1 MSQISE
7 TSPKH
12 CAKKGGFSIN
22 NRRKKLFFTLSIFFS
37 GLLLIILLIWLI
49 LHPAKPEF
57 SLTEANIYTLNLS
70 SSTTHVLNSSIQL
83 TLFSKNPNRKVG
95 IYYDKLLVY
104 AAYRGQQ
111 ITSEA
116 SLPPFYQSQEEV
128 NLLTAFLQG
137 TELPVA
143 QSFGYQIVRDRSAGR
158 VIIGMKM
165 DGKLRWKIG
174 TFVSGAYRFNV
185 NCVALVDF
193 GPNMTTA
200 PLGSIQGTRCS
211 TDI

>member
-1 MSQISE
+1 MSQISI

-12 CAKKGGFSIN
+12 CAKKGGININ
-22 NRRKKLFFTLSIFFS
+22 NRHKKLFFTFSTFFT
-37 GLLLIILLIWLI
+37 GLLLVIFLVWLI
-49 LHPAKPEF
+49 LHPEKPEF
-57 SLTEANIYTLNLS
+57 SLTEADIYTLNLTS
-70 SSTTHVLNSSIQL
+70 SSTHLLNSSIQL
-83 TLFSKNPNRKVG
+83 TLFSKNPNKKVG

-116 SLPPFYQSQEEV
+116 SLPPFYQSHEEI

-143 QSFGYQIVRDRSAGR
+143 QSFGYQISRDRSTGKI
-158 VIIGMKM
+158 IIGLKM

-174 TFVSGAYRFNV
+174 TWVSGAYRFNV
-185 NCVALVDF
+185 NCLAIVAF
-193 GPNMTTA
+193 GQNMTTP
-200 PLGSIQGTRCS
+200 PLATIQGTRCS
-211 TDI
+211 TTI

>member
-12 CAKKGGFSIN
+12 CAKKGGVNIN
-22 NRRKKLFFTLSIFFS
+22 NRRKKLFFTLSTFFS
-37 GLLLIILLIWLI
+37 GLLLIIFLIWLT
-49 LHPAKPEF
+49 LHPTKPEF
-57 SLTEANIYTLNLS
+57 SLTEADIYTLNLS
-70 SSTTHVLNSSIQL
+70 SSATHVLNSSIQL
-83 TLFSKNPNRKVG
+83 TVFSKNPNKKVG

-116 SLPPFYQSQEEV
+116 PLPPFYQSHEEI
-128 NLLTAFLQG
+128 NLLTALLQG
-137 TELPVA
+137 NELPVS
-143 QSFGYQIVRDRSAGR
+143 QSFGYQIIRDRAAGN

-165 DGKLRWKIG
+165 AGKLRWKIG

-185 NCVALVDF
+185 NCVAIVSF
-193 GPNMTTA
+193 GPNTTTD
-200 PLGSIQGTRCS
+200 PLASIQGTRCS